1 MSISCPVVGSVIS
14 SCQRASLRNARAR
27 AWSAST
33 GPNPVMLAPV
43 LRSRAR
49 VSAGMTTST
58 CTSMRVL
65 FARIWARAS
74 TRFWSRVR
82 SSS

>member
-1 MSISCPVVGSVIS
+1 MLMSISCPVVGSVIS
-14 SCQRASLRNARAR
+14 SCQRASLRSARAR
-27 AWSAST
+27 GVVGVDRAEPGDA
-33 GPNPVMLAPV
+33 GPV

-74 TRFWSRVR
+74 TRFWS
-82 SSS
+82 